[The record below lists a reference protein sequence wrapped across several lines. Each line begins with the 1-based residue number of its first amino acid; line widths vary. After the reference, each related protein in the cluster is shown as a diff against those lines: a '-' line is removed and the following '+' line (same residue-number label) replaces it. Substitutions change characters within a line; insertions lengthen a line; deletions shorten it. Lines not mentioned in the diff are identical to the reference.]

1 MLMSLSKGAIQ
12 NERITYR
19 NSSKLSDSI
28 WIDLLY
34 PTKDEEKILETFLGF
49 GIPTLD
55 EMVEIELS
63 SRLYSENGN
72 LFMTSLMISNSNSP
86 DSVLEPVTFI
96 LTGTQLIT
104 IRYVESQ
111 SFKLFLV
118 RLNKVKIVY
127 DDALILLIDLL
138 DVSVDRL
145 ADILE
150 YIGHGVDDYSKNI
163 FHPNYVSTKLN
174 YHKLLQQIAVSSD
187 LNTKAQES
195 LVTFNRLIA
204 YLSQAKTTKL
214 DKDRKT
220 KLAALRNDI
229 LSLSQ
234 HTHFLTSKV
243 SFLLDATLGLVS
255 IEQNNIIKIFSV
267 AAVIFLPPTLIASI
281 YGMNFQFIPELK
293 WKYGYLG
300 AIGLIL
306 LAAWA
311 PYKFFKYKKW
321 L

>member
-1 MLMSLSKGAIQ
+1 M
-12 NERITYR
+12 
-19 NSSKLSDSI
+19 
-28 WIDLLY
+28 
-34 PTKDEEKILETFLGF
+34 
-49 GIPTLD
+49 
-55 EMVEIELS
+55 
-63 SRLYSENGN
+63 
-72 LFMTSLMISNSNSP
+72 
-86 DSVLEPVTFI
+86 LEPVTFI
-96 LTGTQLIT
+96 LTEKQLIT

-111 SFKLFLV
+111 SFKLFLA

-127 DDALILLIDLL
+127 DDALILLIDIL
-138 DVSVDRL
+138 DVSIDRL

-163 FHPNYVSTKLN
+163 FHPNYINTNIN
-174 YHKLLQQIAVSSD
+174 YNMFLQKIAVSSD

-195 LVTFNRLIA
+195 LMTFNRLIA
-204 YLSQAKTTKL
+204 YLSQVKASKL
-214 DKDRKT
+214 DKDRKI
-220 KLAALRNDI
+220 KLVALRNDI

-255 IEQNNIIKIFSV
+255 VEQNNIIKIFSV

-306 LAAWA
+306 FAAWA
-311 PYKFFKYKKW
+311 PYRFFKYKKW